1 MCLGLFTNALVV
13 TIIGY
18 LLVIFFNCLGGTP
31 EMQLLVIGLS
41 TRTTNLS
48 NFSLH

>member
-1 MCLGLFTNALVV
+1 MCFGLFTDVLVV

-18 LLVIFFNCLGGTP
+18 LLIIFFNCLGGTL
-31 EMQLLVIGLS
+31 EMHLLVTGLS